1 MFEKNNKILILGV
14 CGGSGS
20 GKSTFV
26 ARLKEA
32 FNNDISVL
40 CHDNYYKARDD
51 MSISER
57 DKINHD
63 HPDEFETSLLL
74 EHLKALKAGAS
85 VFCPTYDYTIHNRT
99 KEFIKIEPNKIIIV
113 EGILIFEN
121 KQLRDLFDIKVFLDV
136 DSDERI
142 LRRVLRDMNSR
153 DRGLESIVT
162 RYLSNTKPM
171 HYKYVEPSKKFADI
185 IINDGLN
192 TFALDAVVSVIK
204 SKLEG
209 KKDV

>member
-1 MFEKNNKILILGV
+1 MLGKNKSIILGV

-26 ARLKEA
+26 AKLKEA
-32 FNNDISVL
+32 FNDDISVL
-40 CHDNYYKARDD
+40 CHDNYYKARDE
-51 MSISER
+51 MSIDER

-74 EHLKALKAGAS
+74 EHLNSLKAGAS
-85 VFCPTYDYTIHNRT
+85 VLCPIYDYSIHNRT
-99 KEFIKIEPNKIIIV
+99 KDFIEIKPNKIIVV

-142 LRRVLRDMNSR
+142 LRRVLRDINSR
-153 DRGLESIVT
+153 DRSLESIAT
-162 RYLSNTKPM
+162 RYLSSTKPM

-185 IINDGLN
+185 IINDSLN
-192 TFALDAVVSVIK
+192 AFVLDAIVSVIK
-204 SKLEG
+204 ARLES
-209 KKDV
+209 KKDA